1 MVRVATDP
9 MEAEEVLPSRPT
21 AGGGAAVDRS
31 FAVHGALKWG
41 HTWRLTHD
49 WRG

>member
-21 AGGGAAVDRS
+21 AGGAAVDRS

-41 HTWRLTHD
+41 HT
-49 WRG
+49 